1 MLRKIQLFWRD
12 SGITQKLTLAFG
24 SLMASILIIFAL
36 CIFLLNY
43 SLKEKEE
50 SFFFIR
56 QISDMVLSL
65 NWKIEASRGLEKDFF
80 IQYPKAGY
88 TRAYNEYAGPSRDLI
103 RQMEAITAGLQQLLE
118 KSRFRQEKDIN
129 LELLLMAQERHA
141 KTLNEAV
148 DAVSKLI
155 HPEIGIEPVL
165 SDTLSLLGETLLPGS
180 DPGIVTLFLK
190 LQTLHHDYLLKRKRP
205 VMQSSFNVIAK
216 LRDRIPSDS
225 HLTDIQK
232 SNVLACLDKYVSTG
246 EKIIETDAV
255 LDQKIREFK
264 LQENTLNEVTDKMV
278 RFTNQETEFLQ
289 EKTNRL
295 SNLIKGFMVAATI
308 VSLGFIW
315 SVSRLIGNSI
325 TSNIIK
331 LSKAATEVKNGN
343 LDTQIHIN
351 SRDEL
356 GNLAGDMNSMTF
368 RIKGLVNNLEQMI
381 IDRTRS
387 LDHTNE
393 QLKIEIL
400 ERKKT
405 EESLRASL
413 SERKQAEME
422 KISLESRLRQAQKME
437 AIGTL
442 AGGIAHDFNNILF
455 PIIGYTEMLMED
467 FSENDPVRN
476 SLNEI
481 YTSTLRARDLVK
493 QILTF
498 ARQEKNDLKLMKIQP
513 IIKEALKLI
522 RSSIPATIVISQ
534 NLQPDCGPV
543 KAEPTQIHQIVLNLS
558 TNAYHAMEANGGEL
572 KVNLK
577 EIKLGPY
584 DLVNTDI
591 TPGPYACLTVTDTG
605 LGMNKDIVDRIFEP
619 FFTTKEKGKGTG
631 MGLSVVHGIV
641 KAMNGAI
648 KVYSEPG
655 RGTEF
660 RVYLPIIENISEK
673 QSFLVEEPITGGT
686 ERILLV
692 DDEEAI
698 LTMEKQSLV
707 RLGYHVTSR
716 TGSIEAFEAFH
727 TNPDRFDLVITDMSM
742 PKMPGDKLAVELI
755 KIRPE
760 IPILLCTGFSEAMT
774 AEKIKSL
781 GIRALLM
788 KPVAI
793 RELAK
798 KIREVLDG
806 SKKV

>member
-1 MLRKIQLFWRD
+1 
-12 SGITQKLTLAFG
+12 
-24 SLMASILIIFAL
+24 
-36 CIFLLNY
+36 
-43 SLKEKEE
+43 
-50 SFFFIR
+50 
-56 QISDMVLSL
+56 
-65 NWKIEASRGLEKDFF
+65 
-80 IQYPKAGY
+80 
-88 TRAYNEYAGPSRDLI
+88 
-103 RQMEAITAGLQQLLE
+103 
-118 KSRFRQEKDIN
+118 
-129 LELLLMAQERHA
+129 
-141 KTLNEAV
+141 
-148 DAVSKLI
+148 
-155 HPEIGIEPVL
+155 
-165 SDTLSLLGETLLPGS
+165 
-180 DPGIVTLFLK
+180 
-190 LQTLHHDYLLKRKRP
+190 
-205 VMQSSFNVIAK
+205 
-216 LRDRIPSDS
+216 
-225 HLTDIQK
+225 
-232 SNVLACLDKYVSTG
+232 
-246 EKIIETDAV
+246 
-255 LDQKIREFK
+255 
-264 LQENTLNEVTDKMV
+264 
-278 RFTNQETEFLQ
+278 
-289 EKTNRL
+289 
-295 SNLIKGFMVAATI
+295 
-308 VSLGFIW
+308 
-315 SVSRLIGNSI
+315 
-325 TSNIIK
+325 
-331 LSKAATEVKNGN
+331 
-343 LDTQIHIN
+343 
-351 SRDEL
+351 
-356 GNLAGDMNSMTF
+356 
-368 RIKGLVNNLEQMI
+368 
-381 IDRTRS
+381 
-387 LDHTNE
+387 
-393 QLKIEIL
+393 
-400 ERKKT
+400 
-405 EESLRASL
+405 
-413 SERKQAEME
+413 
-422 KISLESRLRQAQKME
+422 ME

-467 FSENDPVRN
+467 FSKNDPVRN

-584 DLVNTDI
+584 DLVNTDML
-591 TPGPYACLTVTDTG
+591 PGPYACLTVTDTG

-660 RVYLPIIENISEK
+660 RVYLPVIENISEK

-760 IPILLCTGFSEAMT
+760 IPVLLCTGFSEIMT

-806 SKKV
+806 SKKA